1 METPYTKRYRAP
13 ALAAAAIVLSGL
25 VASPLAGYL
34 TRLGG
39 DFLTPL
45 AEDLAGDS
53 EPSRVALI
61 VIDETTHNTPP
72 FSETPEVAWT
82 PYLGQ
87 VLSAVAEARP
97 AVVGLNLIYP
107 KSLDSRRLLPGFD
120 RPFLEALNQLGR
132 DGRLVMSE
140 ARLSESEIRPYRGQI
155 LAAGGEQNLHPA
167 HLTADWDDIV
177 RRHPRALA
185 REDETST
192 LSFAAELAARAGVAP
207 AGNIL
212 IDFVTPPEAFSAY
225 RLSDL
230 YACVESGGADFSS
243 LFKDRVVI
251 VGAFLDIE
259 DRHLAANRFAAHK
272 APPILTPP
280 CAGASA
286 PTPAESGRASV
297 PGVMIEARAVH
308 SFLEESALSVLPGW
322 LAFALSLAI
331 FAGLAAIFAL
341 AAPALSSAALL
352 ASLALFTLS
361 GGYLLA
367 GRVLAPALPWALG
380 AVTLFLGVN
389 LYRVVI
395 ENRAR
400 RWVMHAFRHYLS
412 PSLVRQ
418 LAEHPESLKLGGER
432 RRVAV
437 MFADL
442 SGFTAFS
449 ESLAGE
455 PERIVE
461 HLNDFFEIVAQT
473 IGAHGGYID
482 KFIGDAVMGVWGAPV
497 AVENPEIEAARAA
510 RACLMAIET
519 RNAELAATG
528 ALQRFTVRIGLSAG
542 ETVAGNLGA
551 RARFN
556 YTVIGDAVNRAAR
569 LQAACKQH
577 GRLSLADEEV
587 VSRLGP
593 EVPAQFITEGN
604 LRGFSTPVRQYSL
617 DPD

>member
-1 METPYTKRYRAP
+1 METPYTKRYRW
-13 ALAAAAIVLSGL
+13 LTVAAAVLTLSGL
-25 VASPLAGYL
+25 VASPLADYP

-45 AEDLAGDS
+45 AETWAGDS
-53 EPSRVALI
+53 GQSRVTLI

-82 PYLGQ
+82 PYIGQ
-87 VLSAVAEARP
+87 VLGAVAEARP

-120 RPFLEALNQLGR
+120 RPFLEALHQLGR
-132 DGRLVMSE
+132 DGKLVMSE

-155 LAAGGEQNLHPA
+155 LAAGGDETLHPA
-167 HLTADWDDIV
+167 HLAADWDDIV
-177 RRHPRALA
+177 RRHLRALA
-185 REDETST
+185 REDGTST
-192 LSFAAELAARAGVAP
+192 LSFAAELATRAGAAP
-207 AGNIL
+207 AGDIF

-230 YACVESGGADFSS
+230 YACVENGGADLAP
-243 LFKDRVVI
+243 LFEDRVVI
-251 VGAFLDIE
+251 VGTFLDIE
-259 DRHLAANRFAAHK
+259 DRHLAANRFSRRK
-272 APPILTPP
+272 APPILATP
-280 CAGASA
+280 CAGTFPAA
-286 PTPAESGRASV
+286 AAESGRASM

-308 SFLEESALSVLPGW
+308 SFLENTAIRTLPRW
-322 LAFALSLAI
+322 QAFLLSLAI
-331 FAGLAAIFAL
+331 FAGLAAIFVI
-341 AAPALSSAALL
+341 AAPAISAAALP
-352 ASLALFTLS
+352 AALALLGLS

-367 GRVLAPALPWALG
+367 GRTLVPALPWAFG
-380 AVTLFLGVN
+380 AAVLFLGVN
-389 LYRVVI
+389 LYRVVV

-412 PSLVRQ
+412 PTLVRQ

-449 ESLAGE
+449 EALAGE

-461 HLNDFFEIVAQT
+461 HLNDFFEIVART

-482 KFIGDAVMGVWGAPV
+482 KFIGDAVMGVWGAPI
-497 AVENPEIEAARAA
+497 ASDNPEVEAARAA
-510 RACLMAIET
+510 RACLKAIEA
-519 RNAELAATG
+519 RNAELAAVG
-528 ALQRFTVRIGLSAG
+528 APQRFTVRIGLSAG

-551 RARFN
+551 RDRFN
-556 YTVIGDAVNRAAR
+556 YTVIGEAVNRAAR

-577 GRLSLADEEV
+577 GRLSLADEEI

-593 EVPAQFITEGN
+593 EIPARFIAEGN
-604 LRGFSTPVRQYSL
+604 LRGFSTPIRQYSL